1 MILTNKFGLPDT
13 IVNVL
18 KRPHY
23 SKGDSHI
30 SVTELL
36 SPPQIVQLRAKHDA
50 EIEQDASEMVWSLFG
65 TAVHNVLEHGK
76 DDHHIVEE
84 RIFTDVDG
92 WRISGQIDL
101 QEIYEDGIAIKDYKV
116 TSAWA
121 VQAEKAEWH
130 NQLNIYAWL
139 VEKAKGVE
147 VKSLQIVAIVR
158 DWSRREAVTKEGYP
172 QAPIAT
178 IDIPIWPFQQRE
190 DLVLS
195 RLNHHSEASLSVQ
208 IGHELPECT
217 AEDMWEK
224 KTSYAVIKIGGKRAK
239 RVFENKQEAI
249 SFMSTLKDH
258 EVETRAG
265 GRVRCENFCQVA
277 SFCSQWAA
285 YKKQRGD
292 KNVESTNSD

>member
-1 MILTNKFGLPDT
+1 MILTNKHGLPDT

-18 KRPHY
+18 KRPQY

-65 TAVHNVLEHGK
+65 TAVHNILEHGK

-84 RIFTDVDG
+84 RIFTNIDS

-139 VEKAKGVE
+139 VEKTKGVE
-147 VKSLQIVAIVR
+147 VKSLQIVAIIR
-158 DWSRREAVTKEGYP
+158 DWSRRDAMNKESYP
-172 QAPIAT
+172 QAPIVT
-178 IDIPIWPFQQRE
+178 VDIPIWPFQKRE
-190 DLVLS
+190 DLVLARIS
-195 RLNHHSEASLSVQ
+195 QHGEASLSLH
-208 IGHELPECT
+208 IERRLPECT
-217 AEDMWEK
+217 AEDMWERP
-224 KTSYAVIKIGGKRAK
+224 TTYAVKKSGGVRAK
-239 RVFENKQEAI
+239 RVFNSRKEAEE
-249 SFMSTLKDH
+249 FLTTVKDH
-258 EVETRAG
+258 EIEVRAG
-265 GRVRCENFCQVA
+265 GRTRCA
-277 SFCSQWAA
+277 SFCNVSQFCSQ
-285 YKKQRGD
+285 YQQYLQQTQ
-292 KNVESTNSD
+292 STNESGE

>member
-121 VQAEKAEWH
+121 VQAEKADWH

-139 VEKAKGVE
+139 VERAKGVE
-147 VKSLQIVAIVR
+147 VKSLQIVAIIR
-158 DWSRREAVTKEGYP
+158 DWSRRDAVNKEGYP

-208 IGHELPECT
+208 IGHELPACT

-224 KTSYAVIKIGGKRAK
+224 PTTYAVKKTGGVRAK
-239 RVFENKQEAI
+239 RVFDSRSEAET
-249 SFMSTLKDH
+249 FLKTVKDH
-258 EVETRAG
+258 EIETRLG
-265 GRVRCENFCQVA
+265 GRTRCA
-277 SFCSQWAA
+277 SFCNVSQFCSQ
-285 YKKQRGD
+285 YQQYLQQTQSTF
-292 KNVESTNSD
+292 ESGE

>member
-92 WRISGQIDL
+92 WRISGQLLGPVGAGQATLQCDNWSASSGWNELCEFSFAPVPGGPCRLLLQGGDGDTEIGPFDL
-101 QEIYEDGIAIKDYKV
+101 HGPA
-116 TSAWA
+116 
-121 VQAEKAEWH
+121 
-130 NQLNIYAWL
+130 
-139 VEKAKGVE
+139 
-147 VKSLQIVAIVR
+147 
-158 DWSRREAVTKEGYP
+158 
-172 QAPIAT
+172 
-178 IDIPIWPFQQRE
+178 
-190 DLVLS
+190 
-195 RLNHHSEASLSVQ
+195 
-208 IGHELPECT
+208 
-217 AEDMWEK
+217 
-224 KTSYAVIKIGGKRAK
+224 
-239 RVFENKQEAI
+239 
-249 SFMSTLKDH
+249 
-258 EVETRAG
+258 
-265 GRVRCENFCQVA
+265 
-277 SFCSQWAA
+277 
-285 YKKQRGD
+285 
-292 KNVESTNSD
+292 

>member
-1 MILTNKFGLPDT
+1 LILTNKHGLPDT

-18 KRPHY
+18 KRPQY
-23 SKGDSHI
+23 SKGDSHV

-101 QEIYEDGIAIKDYKV
+101 QEVYEDGIAIKDYKV

-121 VQAEKAEWH
+121 VQAEKKDWRD
-130 NQLNIYAWL
+130 QLNIYAWL

-147 VKSLQIVAIVR
+147 VKSIQIVAIIR
-158 DWSRREAVTKEGYP
+158 DWNRRDAVNKEGYP
-172 QAPIAT
+172 QAPIVT
-178 IDIPIWPFQQRE
+178 VDIPIMSWDERE
-190 DLVLS
+190 VLVGY
-195 RLNHHSEASLSVQ
+195 RLNLHSEASLSVQ

-224 KTSYAVIKIGGKRAK
+224 PTTYAVKKAGGVRAK
-239 RVFENKQEAI
+239 RVFDSREEAEV
-249 SFMSTLKDH
+249 FLKTVKDH
-258 EVETRAG
+258 EIEVRLG
-265 GRVRCENFCQVA
+265 GRTRCA
-277 SFCSQWAA
+277 SFCNVSQFCSQ
-285 YKKQRGD
+285 YQQYLQQTQ
-292 KNVESTNSD
+292 STNESGE

>member
-18 KRPHY
+18 KRPQY

-65 TAVHNVLEHGK
+65 TAVHNVLERGK

-84 RIFTDVDG
+84 RIFTDLDG

-101 QEIYEDGIAIKDYKV
+101 QEVYEDGIAIKDYKV

-121 VQAEKAEWH
+121 VQAEKQEWH

-139 VEKAKGVE
+139 VERAKGVE
-147 VKSLQIVAIVR
+147 VKSLQIVAIIR
-158 DWSRREAVTKEGYP
+158 DWNRRDAVNKEGYP
-172 QAPIAT
+172 QAPIVT
-178 IDIPIWPFQQRE
+178 IDIPIWSYQE
-190 DLVLS
+190 MESLVLG
-195 RLNHHSEASLSVQ
+195 RLNKHSEASLSVQ
-208 IGHELPECT
+208 IGDDLPECT

-224 KTSYAVIKIGGKRAK
+224 PTTYAVKKTGGVRAK
-239 RVFENKQEAI
+239 RVFNNLPEAQEFLA
-249 SFMSTLKDH
+249 TVKDH
-258 EVETRAG
+258 EIETRLG
-265 GRVRCENFCQVA
+265 GRTRCA
-277 SFCSQWAA
+277 SFCNVSQFCSQ
-285 YKKQRGD
+285 YQQYLQQTQSTF
-292 KNVESTNSD
+292 ESGE

>member
-18 KRPHY
+18 KRPQY
-23 SKGDSHI
+23 SKGDSHV

-65 TAVHNVLEHGK
+65 TAVHNVLERGK

-84 RIFTDVDG
+84 RIFTDLDG

-101 QEIYEDGIAIKDYKV
+101 QEVYEDGIAIKDYKV

-121 VQAEKAEWH
+121 VQAEKQEWH

-139 VEKAKGVE
+139 VERAKGVE
-147 VKSLQIVAIVR
+147 VKSLQIVAIIR
-158 DWSRREAVTKEGYP
+158 DWNRRDAVNKEGYP
-172 QAPIAT
+172 QAPIVT
-178 IDIPIWPFQQRE
+178 IDIPIWSHQE
-190 DLVLS
+190 MESLVLG
-195 RLNHHSEASLSVQ
+195 RLNKHSEASLSVQ
-208 IGHELPECT
+208 IGDALPECT

-224 KTSYAVIKIGGKRAK
+224 PTTYAVKKTGGVRAK
-239 RVFENKQEAI
+239 RVFNNLPEAQEFLA
-249 SFMSTLKDH
+249 TVKDH
-258 EVETRAG
+258 EIETRQG
-265 GRVRCENFCQVA
+265 GRTRCA
-277 SFCSQWAA
+277 SFCNVSQFCSQ
-285 YKKQRGD
+285 YQQYLQQTQSTF
-292 KNVESTNSD
+292 ESGE

>member
-147 VKSLQIVAIVR
+147 VKSLQIVAIIR
-158 DWSRREAVTKEGYP
+158 DWSRRDAVNKEGYP

-217 AEDMWEK
+217 AEDMWERPTTYAVK
-224 KTSYAVIKIGGKRAK
+224 KTGGVRAK
-239 RVFENKQEAI
+239 RVFDSRSEAET
-249 SFMSTLKDH
+249 FLKTVKDH
-258 EVETRAG
+258 EIETRHG
-265 GRVRCENFCQVA
+265 GRTRCA
-277 SFCSQWAA
+277 SFCNVSQFCSQ
-285 YKKQRGD
+285 YQQYLQQTQSTF
-292 KNVESTNSD
+292 ESGE

>member
-1 MILTNKFGLPDT
+1 MILTNKHGLPDT

-18 KRPHY
+18 KRPQY

-65 TAVHNVLEHGK
+65 TAVHNILEHGK

-84 RIFTDVDG
+84 RIFTNVDS

-139 VEKAKGVE
+139 VEKTKGVE
-147 VKSLQIVAIVR
+147 VKNLQIVAIIR
-158 DWSRREAVTKEGYP
+158 DWSRRDAMNKESYP
-172 QAPIAT
+172 QAPIVT
-178 IDIPIWPFQQRE
+178 VDIPIWPFQKRE
-190 DLVLS
+190 DLVLARIS
-195 RLNHHSEASLSVQ
+195 QHGEASLSVH
-208 IGHELPECT
+208 IGRELPECT

-224 KTSYAVIKIGGKRAK
+224 PTTYAVKKSGGVRAK
-239 RVFENKQEAI
+239 RVFNSREEAEEFLI
-249 SFMSTLKDH
+249 TVKDH
-258 EVETRAG
+258 EIEVRAG
-265 GRVRCENFCQVA
+265 GRTRCA
-277 SFCSQWAA
+277 SFCNVSQFCSQ
-285 YKKQRGD
+285 YQQYLQQTQ
-292 KNVESTNSD
+292 STNESGE

>member
-1 MILTNKFGLPDT
+1 MILTNKHGLPDT

-18 KRPHY
+18 KRPQY
-23 SKGDSHI
+23 SKGDSHV

-65 TAVHNVLEHGK
+65 TAVHNVLERGK

-101 QEIYEDGIAIKDYKV
+101 QEVYEDGIAIKDYKV

-147 VKSLQIVAIVR
+147 VKSIQIVAIIR
-158 DWSRREAVTKEGYP
+158 DWSRRDAVNKEGYP
-172 QAPIAT
+172 QAPIVT
-178 IDIPIWPFQQRE
+178 IDIPIWSHDQAEEFVKFR
-190 DLVLS
+190 LS
-195 RLNHHSEASLSVQ
+195 QHSEASLSVQ
-208 IGHELPECT
+208 IGHELPECS

-224 KTSYAVIKIGGKRAK
+224 PTTYAVKKAGGVRAK
-239 RVFENKQEAI
+239 RVFDSHEEAKV
-249 SFMSTLKDH
+249 FLKTVKDH
-258 EVETRAG
+258 QIEIRHG
-265 GRVRCENFCQVA
+265 GRTRCQSFCNVSQ
-277 SFCSQWAA
+277 FCSQHQQ
-285 YKKQRGD
+285 YIEQYQSTF
-292 KNVESTNSD
+292 ESGE